1 MSKKRMRMEVLG
13 TYAPNEVLPLITRE
27 MTRRNYAGD
36 DGRVWSVRMNSHR
49 YWTFR
54 KSGLSCVVCGLAGS
68 VMSLERTAGSRGR
81 PHFNLYALSGEKHIL
96 MTKDHIEPKS
106 EGGPDAPRNFQTMCT
121 VCNGLKSNHRLTLEQ
136 VKRLRNAYD
145 ALVDTETV
153 KGLRQILSR
162 LAARMASGEAEPMT
176 ARDLAALLMKTPDAL
191 VAVFG
196 RVGHEAAHGVMPARR
211 GALDAGTLPDE
222 FIVIKGGKA

>member
-1 MSKKRMRMEVLG
+1 MEVLG
-13 TYAPNEVLPLITRE
+13 TYAPKDVLPLITRE
-27 MTRRNYAGD
+27 MTRRDYAAA
-36 DGRVWSVRMNSHR
+36 DGRMWSVRMNSHR

-68 VMSLERTAGSRGR
+68 VMSLERTAGSRGG
-81 PHFNLYALSGEKHIL
+81 PHFNLYAYQGERRIL

-121 VCNGLKSNHRLTLEQ
+121 VCNGLKSNHKLTLEQ

-145 ALVDTETV
+145 ALGGRDTI
-153 KGLRQILSR
+153 KNLRQILGK

-176 ARDLAALLMKTPDAL
+176 ARDLAALLLETPDAL
-191 VAVFG
+191 VAVYG
-196 RVGHEAAHGVMPARR
+196 RVGREPAR
-211 GALDAGTLPDE
+211 GVAMAKHGLLDAGTLPDD
-222 FIVIKGGKA
+222 FVVIKGGEA